1 VIRSTPVAA
10 AVLLACSQ
18 FAFAAAAPAAAERP
32 ATPLKPCQSL
42 TTDEPMTLM
51 LGKSRV
57 VALPFPAVRMVV
69 GGQAGSRVTAPVHAA
84 PAAQGGAQ
92 AQAQAAAGRDGI
104 AETDITLI
112 SPTELYFLGRR
123 PGSMNV
129 VVQAA
134 DGRCLVKDINV
145 TVDPGGLQ
153 ATLADL
159 LPEEKGVRVRATEGA
174 LVLSGTVTD
183 NAALDEVMSIAGPYS
198 GQSRKVIN
206 LLKVAAPQQV
216 MLEVTIAEVSKSL
229 LGHLN
234 FDFSRM
240 VTSANGAAS
249 SVISGIL
256 GGGAAVLGR
265 FEPNIAG
272 GGIDNGVVGL
282 TRGATAAGSSNLSS
296 TSRGST
302 LLGIDAQNK
311 DGLVRVLAEPNIL
324 AISGQQASFL
334 SGGKIFIPV
343 AQNSGGTANTITLEE
358 KEFGVGLKFT
368 PTVLGGSR
376 INLKLVSEASELQ
389 QTGSPFTTVNGT
401 TAILPSL
408 STRRVDTTV
417 QLQDGQSFMIAGL
430 IKNNVAG
437 AMEKFPGLGDAPVMG
452 ALFRSTEFQNDQ
464 TELMFIVT
472 PHLVKPLQ
480 AKPTLPTDNH
490 VAPTRDDVVYR
501 GTAEG
506 VPPLLAAPE
515 PAPAPAPAAP
525 QAPAQPPQPAPA
537 QQPAVAQPP
546 QRP

>member
-1 VIRSTPVAA
+1 MIRSKPIAA
-10 AVLLACSQ
+10 AALLACCQ
-18 FAFAAAAPAAAERP
+18 FALAAATPAATERQ

-42 TTDEPMTLM
+42 TTDEPTTLM

-69 GGQAGSRVTAPVHAA
+69 GGQAGSRVTAPV
-84 PAAQGGAQ
+84 PAVGVAKGAS
-92 AQAQAAAGRDGI
+92 AAAAAADRGSDGV

-129 VVQAA
+129 VVQAV

-145 TVDPGGLQ
+145 TMDPGALQ

-159 LPEEKGVRVRATEGA
+159 LPEEKGVRVRATQGA
-174 LVLSGTVTD
+174 LVLSGTVPD
-183 NAALDEVMSIAGPYS
+183 NATLDEVMAIAGPYS
-198 GQSRKVIN
+198 GKQRKVIN
-206 LLKVAAPQQV
+206 LLKVASPQQV
-216 MLEVTIAEVSKSL
+216 MLEVKIAEVSKAV

-265 FEPNIAG
+265 FEPNVAG
-272 GGIDNGVVGL
+272 GGINNSVAGL
-282 TRGATAAGSSNLSS
+282 TGGATAAGSSALSS
-296 TSRGST
+296 VSRGST

-311 DGLVRVLAEPNIL
+311 DGLVRVLAEPNIM
-324 AISGQQASFL
+324 AVSGQQASFL

-343 AQNSGGTANTITLEE
+343 AQNTSGGTGSAITLEE

-417 QLQDGQSFMIAGL
+417 QLHDGESFMVAGL
-430 IKNNVAG
+430 IKNNVSG
-437 AMEKFPGLGDAPVMG
+437 ALEKFPGLGDVPVMG
-452 ALFRSTEFQNDQ
+452 SLFRSTEFQNDR

-472 PHLVKPLQ
+472 PHLVKPL
-480 AKPTLPTDNH
+480 KDVPTLPTDNH
-490 VAPTRDDVVYR
+490 IAPTRDDVVYR
-501 GTAEG
+501 GQAEG
-506 VPPLLAAPE
+506 VPPLLAAPQP
-515 PAPAPAPAAP
+515 PA
-525 QAPAQPPQPAPA
+525 QAPAQPQQPAPA
-537 QQPAVAQPP
+537 QQPAAAQPP